1 MTKEERIR
9 RIEALS
15 ENELTAL
22 YALIESLIENRPPA
36 EAPQETANPEE
47 R

>member
-1 MTKEERIR
+1 MTKEEMAR

-15 ENELTAL
+15 EDELTAL
-22 YALIESLIENRPPA
+22 YALIESLIKNRPPA
-36 EAPQETANPEE
+36 EAPQETANPVE